1 MLVADVQTFVVGN
14 PPPGKGGRYFLFVK
28 VVTDHGVIGWGEA
41 YGATFGPAVM
51 EAAIAD
57 VADRYL
63 VGEDPHRI
71 ERFWRRAYS
80 SGFSQRPDPTL
91 MACVSALEMACW
103 DIVGKEADQPVH
115 QLLGGRV
122 HDRLRTYTYLYPI
135 SGSAVPTETEGP
147 TVYDDP
153 DLAAAAAVL
162 AVEQGF
168 TAVKFD
174 PAGPYTAYDG
184 HQPRQADIG
193 LSVSMVSAIRDGVG
207 SRADILFGAHGQFTP
222 SGATRLARAIEPYD
236 PLWFEEPVPPDAPVA
251 MAEVARSTM
260 IPVAAGERLT
270 TSYEFAALLRAGAAS
285 ILQPNLGRAGGIL
298 EGKKIAA
305 LAEVHHA
312 QIAPHCY
319 CGPVVAAANAQLA
332 ACIPN
337 FLILEAIGTFDGFH
351 AELLVEPLEWD
362 DGDLIVTDRPGLGV
376 ELNESVL
383 AAHPYDPTGPLHLE
397 MTDQAVF

>member
-28 VVTDHGVIGWGEA
+28 VVTDHGVVGWGEA

>member
-28 VVTDHGVIGWGEA
+28 VVTDHGVVGWGEA

-153 DLAAAAAVL
+153 DLAAGAAVL

-193 LSVSMVSAIRDGVG
+193 LSVSMVSAIRDAVG

>member
-1 MLVADVQTFVVGN
+1 FVVDN

-28 VVTDHGVIGWGEA
+28 VTTDGGVTGWGEA
-41 YGATFGPAVM
+41 YGATFGPQVM

-57 VADRYL
+57 AAQRYL
-63 VGEDPHRI
+63 IGEDPHRI

-91 MACVSALEMACW
+91 MAAVSALEMACW

-122 HDRLRTYTYLYPI
+122 HDRLRTYTYLYPAD
-135 SGSAVPTETEGP
+135 GSAVPAETEGP
-147 TVYDDP
+147 TVYNDP
-153 DLAAAAAVL
+153 ALAAAAAVH

-168 TAVKFD
+168 TAVKLD
-174 PAGPYTAYDG
+174 PAGPYTAYDP

-193 LSVSMVSAIRDGVG
+193 LSVSMMAAIRQAVG
-207 SRADILFGAHGQFTP
+207 SQADILLGTHGQFTP
-222 SGATRLARAIEPYD
+222 SGAIRLARALEPFD
-236 PLWFEEPVPPDAPVA
+236 PLWFEEPVPPDAPEA
-251 MAEVARSTM
+251 MAQVGRSTS

-270 TSYEFAALLRAGAAS
+270 TKYEFAALLRAGAAS

-337 FLILEAIGTFDGFH
+337 FLILEAIGPFDGFH
-351 AELLVEPLEWD
+351 ADLLVEPLEWD

-376 ELNESVL
+376 ELDETVL
-383 AAHPYDPTGPLHLE
+383 AAHPWDPAGPLHLQMSDE
-397 MTDQAVF
+397 PVVP